1 MASILSFLYAVT
13 NRLGGT
19 KWSDDDRTFWRRSTR
34 YCRSSFGLSAI
45 YRHLGSW
52 MGRSASRGDLI
63 MCDTTMNCGFAALFK
78 VKKGI
83 DKAPLVDA
91 FVTAT

>member
-1 MASILSFLYAVT
+1 
-13 NRLGGT
+13 
-19 KWSDDDRTFWRRSTR
+19 
-34 YCRSSFGLSAI
+34 
-45 YRHLGSW
+45 
-52 MGRSASRGDLI
+52 